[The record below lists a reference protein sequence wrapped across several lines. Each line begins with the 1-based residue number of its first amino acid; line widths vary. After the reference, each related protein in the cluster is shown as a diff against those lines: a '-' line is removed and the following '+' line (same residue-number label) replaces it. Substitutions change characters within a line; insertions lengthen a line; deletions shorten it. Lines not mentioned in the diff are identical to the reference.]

1 MFMFSFCSVSY
12 ARLKEILEDGYFD
25 EARFFRV
32 LTGFVAQWGLPA
44 DPSRREKFPP
54 IDDDPVV
61 ESNKKGTIS
70 FASAGPNTRTTQMF
84 INLADNVFLDTSGF
98 APIARVLEGMV
109 AVESINAKYG
119 EEPDQGKIQSEGEKY
134 LQKQFPR
141 LTKIRKVEIIEEYD
155 DSEELV
161 PRPPTKSID
170 EGVLMKTPEAR
181 VEFLPVWKSRNVP
194 VTRNMGKAIGVL
206 LIAAFVVVLF
216 AKLTSFCR
224 SRPAAVDR
232 VE

>member
-1 MFMFSFCSVSY
+1 
-12 ARLKEILEDGYFD
+12 
-25 EARFFRV
+25 
-32 LTGFVAQWGLPA
+32 WGLPA

-98 APIARVLEGMV
+98 APVARVLEGMG

-134 LQKQFPR
+134 LQRQFPR
-141 LTKIRKVEIIEEYD
+141 LTKILRVEVIGEYD

-161 PRPPTKSID
+161 PRPPTKPI
-170 EGVLMKTPEAR
+170 
-181 VEFLPVWKSRNVP
+181 
-194 VTRNMGKAIGVL
+194 
-206 LIAAFVVVLF
+206 
-216 AKLTSFCR
+216 
-224 SRPAAVDR
+224 
-232 VE
+232 